1 MRKIIL
7 FIVGTL
13 VLMLAG
19 CLQPQENNLEYY
31 PTTMVVSEIDEDG
44 NSFYAVD
51 CNGEKWIVEEI
62 EDIYVGDLISVI
74 MCDMGT
80 PEIYDDEIIEYRYSG
95 LWKCGD
101 LIRM

>member
-7 FIVGTL
+7 LIVGVL
-13 VLMLAG
+13 VLILAG
-19 CLQPQENNLEYY
+19 CSQQQENNLKYY
-31 PTTMVVSEIDEDG
+31 PTTMVVEEIDENS
-44 NSFYAVD
+44 NSFSAVD

-62 EDIYVGDLISVI
+62 EDMYVGDIISVI

-95 LWKCGD
+95 TLEMW
-101 LIRM
+101 